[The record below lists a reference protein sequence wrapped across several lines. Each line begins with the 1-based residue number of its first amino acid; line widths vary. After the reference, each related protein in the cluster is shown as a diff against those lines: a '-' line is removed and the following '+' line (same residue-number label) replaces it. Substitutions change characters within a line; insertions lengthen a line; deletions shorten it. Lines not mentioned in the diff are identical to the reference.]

1 MTEDLLDKIYEAAF
15 VPDLWPDVL
24 DDLTAA
30 SGSESGALMVFDGA
44 KPIGVRAIGS
54 TRSIMDKVVATGS
67 WQSSQRIP
75 HFQANPFVGFVS
87 AAEYFPAAVL
97 ADDGA
102 HQDLEARGL
111 GHQLGTIIPM
121 PTGELVIYVV
131 NRETVRGGHEASVVA
146 TLNGLYPHLARAGL
160 MAARLGLDRARNS
173 GRAFETI
180 GLPAAV
186 LNGRGRVLAA
196 NKLLEALP
204 SVFTPVAHG
213 GLAITNGAADVLF
226 QSALGDMQGRPDSG
240 VLSIPVPAQED
251 RPGLV
256 IHVLPLRRAAHE
268 IFSGGELL
276 IVATQVSASQ
286 MVPSPSILTGLFDL
300 TPAETRL
307 AIALSSGHPLK
318 KAAELQGITFSTA
331 RSYLEQIFRKTGTK
345 QQSQLVALLKS
356 AHPLVQS

>member
-15 VPDLWPDVL
+15 VPEFWPNVL
-24 DDLTAA
+24 NALSVM
-30 SGSESGALMVFDGA
+30 SGSESGAVIAFDGV
-44 KPIGVRAIGS
+44 KPVGFCATGS
-54 TRSIMDKVVATGS
+54 TQAVMQKILATGS
-67 WQSSQRIP
+67 WQKSQRIP
-75 HFQANPFVGFVS
+75 HFQANPFTGFVS
-87 AAEYFPAAVL
+87 ATEYFPASVL
-97 ADDGA
+97 EDEES
-102 HQDLEARGL
+102 HVELQKRGL
-111 GHQLGTIIPM
+111 GEQLGTIIPM
-121 PTGELVIYVV
+121 PTGEMIVYIV
-131 NRETVRGGHEASVVA
+131 NRETARGAHDQPAIDA
-146 TLNGLYPHLARAGL
+146 FDGLYPHLARAGL
-160 MAARLGLDRARNS
+160 VAARLGLERAHNTVT
-173 GRAFETI
+173 AFETI

-196 NKLLEALP
+196 NKLLDALP

-256 IHVLPLRRAAHE
+256 IHVLPLRRAAHD
-268 IFSGGELL
+268 IFSGGERLV
-276 IVATQVSASQ
+276 VATQISASQ

-307 AIALSSGHPLK
+307 AIALSSGHSLK

-356 AHPLVQS
+356 AHPLVQG